1 MSIEDIKPEKTL
13 STETIYKGTVIT
25 LRVDRVMLPDG
36 REAVREVVEYPKS
49 VVVVPIDADE
59 NVIFVRQYRYAAVP
73 PLLELP
79 AGKCEE
85 EEIPAKTAQREL
97 QEEIGYKAGRLQP
110 LVSYWT
116 GPGFVTE
123 YMYAFL
129 AQDLIESDVP
139 GDPDE
144 DILVERFPLDQIH
157 DMIRDRTIQDG
168 KTIATLLVA
177 MHVQDHNSNR
187 RY

>member
-1 MSIEDIKPEKTL
+1 MNVDSIKPEETL
-13 STETIYKGTVIT
+13 STKTIYKGAVIT
-25 LRVDRVMLPDG
+25 LRVDRVILPDG
-36 REAVREVVEYPKS
+36 RESIREVVECPKS

-59 NVIFVRQYRYAAVP
+59 NVIFVRQYRYATGQ

-85 EEIPAKTAQREL
+85 KETPSDTAQREL
-97 QEEIGYKAGRLQP
+97 QEEIGYKAGELHS

-116 GPGFVTE
+116 GPGFVDE

>member
-1 MSIEDIKPEKTL
+1 MSVEYIKPEKTL
-13 STETIYKGTVIT
+13 STETIYKGAVIT
-25 LRVDRVMLPDG
+25 VRVDRVILPDG
-36 REAVREVVEYPKS
+36 RESIREVVEYPKS
-49 VVVVPIDADE
+49 VVVLPIDADE
-59 NVIFVRQYRYAAVP
+59 NVILVHQYRYAAGQ

-85 EEIPAKTAQREL
+85 GETPADTAQREL
-97 QEEIGYKAGRLQP
+97 QEEIGYKAGELQP

-129 AQDLIESDVP
+129 AKDLIESDVP

-144 DILVERFPLDQIH
+144 DIVVERFPIDRIH

-168 KTIATLLVA
+168 KTIATLLMA
-177 MHVQDHNSNR
+177 MHVHDQNSSR
-187 RY
+187 S